1 MPQSKLNGS
10 AAAMAP
16 ICAVSSTAE
25 VSRSSTPR
33 SGEREKTVFE
43 IDPLRDPRWQ
53 GFVEWHADSSAFH
66 RVEWLRALH
75 SCYGYAPRA
84 LTLTPPGSPLENGLL
99 FCEVRSSLTGNRLVS
114 LPFSDHC
121 EPLVGHPEE
130 LEVLLSAAAEKIDAK
145 RWKYFEIRP
154 LLRVPGLESGM
165 TISENFYFHRL
176 DLRPSEQT
184 LFKRFHKD
192 SVQRKVRRAE
202 REGLRCEEGF
212 SDLLLRSFY
221 RLLVVTRRRQGLP
234 PQPLKWFR
242 SLIACMGTNVKIRV
256 AFKGETPLAGIL
268 TISHKRTL
276 IYKYGCSD
284 SRFHNLG
291 GMALLFWNAIQDA
304 KANGMEDLDMG
315 RTGTEN
321 AGLATFK
328 ERWGAE
334 RSTVTYW
341 RFPIQSAHSKS
352 ESLIKYAS
360 RFVPLA
366 PNASLELLGKL
377 LYRHI
382 G

>member
-1 MPQSKLNGS
+1 MPQSKLTSS

-16 ICAVSSTAE
+16 IHTVSSSTE
-25 VSRSSTPR
+25 LSRPNTPETGQR
-33 SGEREKTVFE
+33 PKTVFE

-53 GFVEWHADSSAFH
+53 TFVKWNADSSAFH
-66 RVEWLRALH
+66 RVEWLRALQ
-75 SCYGYAPRA
+75 SCYGYVPRA
-84 LTLTPPGSPLENGLL
+84 LTSTPPGSPLENALL

-121 EPLVGHPEE
+121 EPLVNHPKE
-130 LEVLLSAAAEKIDAK
+130 LDALLSAAAERVEAK

-154 LLRVPGLESGM
+154 LLRVPSSQTGLAV
-165 TISENFYFHRL
+165 SETFYFHRL
-176 DLRPSEQT
+176 DLRPSDQI

-192 SVQRKVRRAE
+192 SVQRKIRRAE
-202 REGLRCEEGF
+202 REGLHCEEGL
-212 SDLLLRSFY
+212 SEKLLRCFY
-221 RLLVVTRRRQGLP
+221 KLLVMTRRRQGLP
-234 PQPLKWFR
+234 PQPLKWFQ
-242 SLIACMGTNVKIRV
+242 SLIACMGSKVKIRV
-256 AFKGETPLAGIL
+256 AFKGEIPVTAIL

-284 SRFHNLG
+284 HRFHNLG

-315 RTGTEN
+315 RTGTEHT
-321 AGLATFK
+321 GLAIFK

-334 RSTVTYW
+334 RSTVNYW
-341 RFPIQSAHSKS
+341 RCPVHAAQAKS
-352 ESLIKYAS
+352 DRLIKYAN
-360 RFVPLA
+360 RFLPLA
-366 PNASLELLGKL
+366 PNASLEMLGRL